1 MLALS
6 LVVALVHAQPPPP
19 RLGAQLV
26 DAKGGG
32 VVTVTGLTPGS
43 AAEAAGLAS
52 GDKVL
57 SFAGTPIASAD
68 QLIALVGQQPPGTSI
83 PLVVSRKGKQLTLSV
98 FLRGPK
104 APTPAA
110 PQPLRLFVAP
120 HALDREAGKR
130 QHGGDLTGEAQSLS
144 RRLQEQL
151 LALGFTVVT
160 QRGQADLVLTPTSHA
175 QPGDALKVVT
185 SVRMETR
192 DQLVDTV
199 EAQATLDLRQ
209 SDAELQAVELGLA
222 KTLAQGVAASP
233 RVKSLASNLG
243 RR

>member
-1 MLALS
+1 MLALT
-6 LVVALVHAQPPPP
+6 LAVALVHAQPPPP

-32 VVTVTGLTPGS
+32 VVTVTGTTPGS
-43 AAEAAGLAS
+43 AAAAAGLLA

-57 SFAGTPIASAD
+57 SFAGTPISSAD
-68 QLIALVGQQPPGTSI
+68 QLISLVGQQAPATPV

-98 FLRGPK
+98 FLRGPA
-104 APTPAA
+104 APAPAA

-120 HALDREAGKR
+120 HALDREAAKR
-130 QHGGDLTGEAQSLS
+130 PHAADLTGEAQTLS
-144 RRLQEQL
+144 RRLQEAL

-175 QPGDALKVVT
+175 TPGDALNVLT
-185 SVRMETR
+185 SLRIETR

-199 EAQATLDLRQ
+199 EAQASVDLRA
-209 SDAELQAVELGLA
+209 SDADLQAVEVGLA
-222 KTLAQGVAASP
+222 KTLAQGVAASA
-233 RVKSLASNLG
+233 RVKQLATTLG